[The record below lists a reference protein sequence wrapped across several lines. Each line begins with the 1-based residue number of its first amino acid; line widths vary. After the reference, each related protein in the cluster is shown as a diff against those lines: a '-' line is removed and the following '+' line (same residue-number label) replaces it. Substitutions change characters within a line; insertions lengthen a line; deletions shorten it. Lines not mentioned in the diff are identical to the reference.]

1 MNATTIPAEMIR
13 RGMIADMSRLGS
25 GIQLVGRHAE
35 LTALRDA
42 LRRARDGEPA
52 VTLLS
57 GDAGIGKSR
66 VLTELVSSAES
77 EGDTVFV
84 GRCLDTAEAALPYLP
99 FVEIIRQLADR
110 APELVE
116 NRPELQP
123 LLPHSHRAAG
133 SDRELDQLQMFNAL
147 LDALNELATD
157 RCVVLGIEDL
167 HWADRSSRDL
177 FAFLASR
184 LSHQR
189 ILVVATYRSDD
200 MNRRHPLRSTLAEVV
215 RLRTVERLQLEPFDH
230 DDSRTLVRALAEET
244 LDEDAVTRIAEA
256 SEGNAFLAEELVSSP
271 STGIPRELADLLLAR
286 VEWLATPTQQVLRLA
301 SAIGREFSHRLLSEA
316 SEATQSE
323 LDSALR
329 EAITHNVLTVCESG
343 DVYQFRHALF
353 REAVYNDL
361 LPGERIRLH
370 QRLAAALA
378 DADYPGA
385 AAELAHHNLESGDHV
400 AALNASVRAAAEAKE
415 LAAPAETLLHLER
428 ALRLWSNVPDPE
440 NLTGTTEVS
449 LTVWAGQVA
458 EAAGEPDRAIAHGR
472 AAIELVDH
480 LGDPLRSAAMR
491 YQYARYLLRLDWVEQ
506 SPYEVAGQAWAL
518 VAETPP
524 SSVKAWVLAV
534 FALAARGEH
543 KLTEAAEH
551 ASAAI
556 ATAQAIGGVG
566 DHQAAWADALTTRAF
581 VKDRVEKSTDEVL
594 EQFAEAAELAR
605 SGGDSTVELRA
616 RFQAVLTLHDVAR
629 FDEALAEI
637 DAGLE
642 RAGKTGTQWSAFGL
656 ELRVLQVLTRFM
668 VGDWDGSESA
678 AELMGGAV
686 SGTVFTRISAP
697 GLLVAVNRGRF
708 DVASSRLANL
718 RERWHSDQQ
727 VLTVVGLA
735 GAELESWRGR
745 PAEAVKSIDTA
756 LRQLDKVAPK
766 HLVTVSL
773 CASGVAACA
782 DLADTARAAGDP
794 SAEREAIAHGERLL
808 ATAAESMRLGRPV
821 SGSLGPEG
829 KAWWARLTAE
839 ESRLRGRSDA
849 ELWRETAKAFE
860 YGEPFRTAWAWW
872 RQAEAL
878 LNRGD
883 REEAAELL
891 RSAAAVADRLG
902 ADPLRAAISTV
913 MGRAGMSGTGSTTS
927 PLTPRESGVLELVAR
942 GLTNR
947 QVGAQLYISEKTV
960 SVHLSRVMAKLGAG
974 SRTEAVNTAYQRGLL
989 VRESR

>member
-1 MNATTIPAEMIR
+1 MNVVTNSVGPGP

-25 GIQLVGRHAE
+25 GIALVGRRTE

-42 LRRARDGEPA
+42 LRRARDGQPA
-52 VTLLS
+52 VMLLS

-66 VLTELVSSAES
+66 VLTELIDSAES
-77 EGDTVFV
+77 DGDTVFL

-99 FVEIIRQLADR
+99 FVEIIRQLADH
-110 APELVE
+110 APQTVK

-123 LLPHSHRAAG
+123 LLPHSHRSSASG
-133 SDRELDQLQMFNAL
+133 RELDQLQMFNAV
-147 LDALNELATD
+147 LDAVNELAAD
-157 RCVVLGIEDL
+157 RCVVIGIEDL

-200 MNRRHPLRSTLAEVV
+200 MHRRHPLRWTLAEVV
-215 RLRTVERLQLEPFDH
+215 RLRTVERLQLEPFDR
-230 DDSRTLVRALAEET
+230 DDSRTLVRSLAEES

-256 SEGNAFLAEELVSSP
+256 SEGNAFLAEELVSNP

-286 VEWLATPTQQVLRLA
+286 VEWLAAETQQVLRLA
-301 SAIGREFSHRLLSEA
+301 SVIGREFSHRLLSEA
-316 SEATQSE
+316 SESTQSE

-329 EAITHNVLTVCESG
+329 EAITHNVLTVCLSG

-370 QRLAAALA
+370 RRLAAALA
-378 DADYPGA
+378 DAHYPGA
-385 AAELAHHNLESGDHV
+385 AAELAHHHLEGGDHV
-400 AALNASVRAAAEAKE
+400 AALNASVRAATEAKE

-428 ALRLWSNVPDPE
+428 ALRLWSSVSDSDNQ
-440 NLTGTTEVS
+440 TGIDKVD
-449 LTVWAGQVA
+449 LTVWAGRVA

-480 LGDPLRSAAMR
+480 LGDPIRSAAMR
-491 YQYARYLLRLDWVEQ
+491 YQYARYLLRIDWVEQ
-506 SPYEVAGQAWAL
+506 SAYEVAGQAWAL
-518 VAETPP
+518 VADTPP

-534 FALAARGEH
+534 FALAARNERRPA
-543 KLTEAAEH
+543 EAAEH

-556 ATAQAIGGVG
+556 ATAQAVGGVG
-566 DHQAAWADALTTRAF
+566 EHQAAWADALTTRTF
-581 VKDRVEKSTDEVL
+581 VKDRVERNTDEVL
-594 EQFAEAAELAR
+594 ERFYEAAELAR
-605 SGGDSTVELRA
+605 SAGDGTVELRA
-616 RFQAVLTLHDVAR
+616 RYQAVLTLHDVAR
-629 FDEALAEI
+629 FDEALVAI

-642 RAGKTGTQWSAFGL
+642 RATATGAQWSAFGL

-668 VGDWDGSESA
+668 VGDWDGSEAA

-697 GLLVAVNRGRF
+697 GLLVTVNRGRF
-708 DVASSRLANL
+708 DVASSRLAYL

-745 PAEAVKSIDTA
+745 PAEAVNSIDTA

-782 DLADTARAAGDP
+782 DLADAARAAGDEA
-794 SAEREAIAHGERLL
+794 AERKAVTHGEALL
-808 ATAAESMRLGRPV
+808 ATAVDSMKHGQPV
-821 SGSLGPEG
+821 SGTLGPEG
-829 KAWWARLTAE
+829 KAWWARLKAE
-839 ESRLRGRSDA
+839 ESRLYGASDPQ
-849 ELWRETAKAFE
+849 LWRETAEAFE

-878 LNRGD
+878 LNRGE
-883 REEAAELL
+883 RQSASELL
-891 RSAAAVADRLG
+891 RAAADVADRLG
-902 ADPLRAAISTV
+902 AKPLRMAVSAV
-913 MGRAGMSGTGSTTS
+913 MGRSGLSGTVATVS
-927 PLTPRESGVLELVAR
+927 PLTPRESSVLELVAR

-947 QVGAQLYISEKTV
+947 QIGAQLYISEKTV

-989 VRESR
+989 LPEGR